1 MHSMVR
7 SRADWAARIDQWRE
21 AATFALVLAG
31 ALALPLVF
39 RLDPSEMFRLPKAV
53 FLRAEAILIVS
64 ITLAAVL
71 AGARIPRLTWRDIW
85 LLLPLAVLAAFAV
98 LTLTSTNYQLSIG
111 ALGSAAATA
120 VIFFATVA
128 AARSG
133 GWLLLSVPFVAA
145 VTNALLVIVEE
156 TNLWMPFGVQ
166 AGVPHH
172 LQCDALIGNP
182 NEVGGYLGA
191 AALAAVAFMASR
203 DAEERWNVRNVV
215 VLVVLGVA
223 LLACQTLTAIIAFA
237 AAAFFMIVISSWRKA
252 MAVAGIVTVTAVLI
266 VILVAPFRAR
276 ATHVITWVRAGD
288 YNAIFT
294 DRFTPF
300 VTAWSMFKDHPLTG
314 VGPGAFAWQYYDYK
328 IRAEQ
333 RYPSLRNAYNRGTN
347 YGEVHNDHLQALAE
361 GGIIGY
367 GAFVALI
374 GALGALSFTIP
385 ANAADW
391 RQRFA
396 HQLAL
401 PLAVFWIV
409 LSLAQFPME
418 TTVVRTLV
426 VHLAALCV
434 GWRSS

>member
-1 MHSMVR
+1 MVM
-7 SRADWAARIDQWRE
+7 SRADWAPRIEQWRE
-21 AATFALVLAG
+21 VAVLALVLAG
-31 ALALPLVF
+31 ALAMPLVF
-39 RLDPSEMFRLPKAV
+39 RSDPSEMFRLPKAI
-53 FLRAEAILIVS
+53 FLRTEAILIVS
-64 ITLAAVL
+64 IALAAMVI
-71 AGARIPRLTWRDIW
+71 GTPIPRPKWRDVW
-85 LLLPLAVLAAFAV
+85 LVLPLAALAAFVV
-98 LTLTSTNYQLSIG
+98 LTLTSTNHQLSMG

-120 VIFFATVA
+120 VIFFATVS

-133 GWLLLSVPFVAA
+133 GWLLITVPLVAA
-145 VTNALLVIVEE
+145 VTNALLVVAEE

-191 AALAAVAFMASR
+191 AALAAVAAIAAR
-203 DAEERWNVRNVV
+203 NAEERWNVRYVAV
-215 VLVVLGVA
+215 AAVLGIA
-223 LLACQTLTAIIAFA
+223 LLACQTLTAIIAFI
-237 AAAFFMIVISSWRKA
+237 AAAFFMIVISSWRRA
-252 MAVAGIVTVTAVLI
+252 IRVAAIVAATAVI
-266 VILVAPFRAR
+266 VVMLVAPFRAR
-276 ATHVITWVRAGD
+276 ASNVITWVRAGD

-294 DRFTPF
+294 NRFTPF
-300 VTAWSMFKDHPLTG
+300 VAAWSMFADRPVTG

-333 RYPSLRNAYNRGTN
+333 RYPSLRHIYNRGIN
-347 YGEVHNDHLQALAE
+347 FGEVHNDHLQALAE
-361 GGIIGY
+361 GGLIGY

-374 GALGALSFTIP
+374 GALAYLSFTIP
-385 ANAADW
+385 ASAPDW

-396 HQLAL
+396 RHLAL

-409 LSLAQFPME
+409 LSVAQFPME
-418 TTVVRTLV
+418 TTVVRALV

>member
-1 MHSMVR
+1 MVR

-21 AATFALVLAG
+21 AATLALVLAG

-39 RLDPSEMFRLPKAV
+39 RRDPSEMFRLPKAV
-53 FLRAEAILIVS
+53 FLRAEAILIAS

-71 AGARIPRLTWRDIW
+71 AGAPIARLKWRDTW

-98 LTLTSTNYQLSIG
+98 LTLTSTNHPLSMG
-111 ALGSAAATA
+111 ALGSTAATA

-133 GWLLLSVPFVAA
+133 GWLLISVPLVAA
-145 VTNALLVIVEE
+145 VANALLVIVEE
-156 TNLWMPFGVQ
+156 TNLWMPFGVH

-191 AALAAVAFMASR
+191 AALAAVAFIASR
-203 DAEERWNVRNVV
+203 DAEERWNVGNIVA
-215 VLVVLGVA
+215 LVVLGVA

-237 AAAFFMIVISSWRKA
+237 TAAFFMIVISSWRRA
-252 MAVAGIVTVTAVLI
+252 IAVAAIVAVTAVLI

-276 ATHVITWVRAGD
+276 ATHVITWARAGD

-294 DRFTPF
+294 ERFTPF
-300 VTAWSMFKDHPLTG
+300 VAAWSMFKDHPLTG

-361 GGIIGY
+361 GGVIGY
-367 GAFVALI
+367 SAFVALI
-374 GALGALSFTIP
+374 GALGTLSFTIP
-385 ANAADW
+385 ASAPDW

-409 LSLAQFPME
+409 LSVAQFPME

>member
-1 MHSMVR
+1 M
-7 SRADWAARIDQWRE
+7 
-21 AATFALVLAG
+21 
-31 ALALPLVF
+31 PLVF
-39 RLDPSEMFRLPKAV
+39 RSDPSEMFRLPKAI

-64 ITLAAVL
+64 IALAAFVI
-71 AGARIPRLTWRDIW
+71 GAPIPRPRWRDAW
-85 LLLPLAVLAAFAV
+85 LLLPLATMAAFVV
-98 LTLTSTNYQLSIG
+98 LTFTSTNHQLSMG

-133 GWLLLSVPFVAA
+133 GWLLITVPLVAA
-145 VTNALLVIVEE
+145 VANALLVIVEE

-191 AALAAVAFMASR
+191 AALAAIAAVAAR
-203 DAEERWNVRNVV
+203 NAEERWNVRYVAV
-215 VLVVLGVA
+215 AAVLGIA
-223 LLACQTLTAIIAFA
+223 LVACQTLTAIIAFT

-252 MAVAGIVTVTAVLI
+252 IRVAAIVAATAVLV

-276 ATHVITWVRAGD
+276 ASNVITWVRTGE

-294 DRFTPF
+294 NRFTPF
-300 VTAWSMFKDHPLTG
+300 VAAWSMFADHPLTG

-333 RYPSLRNAYNRGTN
+333 RYPSLRHIYNRGIN
-347 YGEVHNDHLQALAE
+347 FGEVHNDHLQALAE
-361 GGIIGY
+361 GGLIGY

-374 GALGALSFTIP
+374 GALGYLSFTIP
-385 ANAADW
+385 ANALDW

-396 HQLAL
+396 RHLAL

-409 LSLAQFPME
+409 LSVAQFPME
-418 TTVVRTLV
+418 TTVIRALV

>member
-1 MHSMVR
+1 MVR

-39 RLDPSEMFRLPKAV
+39 RRDPSEMFRLPKAV
-53 FLRAEAILIVS
+53 FLRAEAILIIS
-64 ITLAAVL
+64 ITLAALL
-71 AGARIPRLTWRDIW
+71 AGAPIPRLKWRDIW

-98 LTLTSTNYQLSIG
+98 LTLTSTNQPLSMG
-111 ALGSAAATA
+111 ALGSAAATS

-133 GWLLLSVPFVAA
+133 GWLLVSIPMVAA
-145 VTNALLVIVEE
+145 LANALLVIVEE
-156 TNLWMPFGVQ
+156 TNLWMPFGVH

-191 AALAAVAFMASR
+191 AALAAVAFITSR
-203 DAEERWNVRNVV
+203 DAEDRWNVRNII

-237 AAAFFMIVISSWRKA
+237 AAVFFMIVISSWRKA
-252 MAVAGIVTVTAVLI
+252 IAVAAIVAVTAVLI

-276 ATHVITWVRAGD
+276 ATNVITWVRAGD

-294 DRFTPF
+294 ERFTPF

-314 VGPGAFAWQYYDYK
+314 VGPGAFPWQYYDYK

-347 YGEVHNDHLQALAE
+347 YGEVHNDHLQSLAE

-374 GALGALSFTIP
+374 AALGTLSFTIP
-385 ANAADW
+385 AGAPDW

>member
-1 MHSMVR
+1 MVR
-7 SRADWAARIDQWRE
+7 SRAGWAARIDQWRE
-21 AATFALVLAG
+21 VAILALVLAG
-31 ALALPLVF
+31 ALILPLVF
-39 RLDPSEMFRLPKAV
+39 HRDPLEMFRLPKV
-53 FLRAEAILIVS
+53 ILLRAEAILIIC
-64 ITLAAVL
+64 ITLAAVVI
-71 AGARIPRLTWRDIW
+71 GAPIPRPKWRDTW
-85 LLLPLAVLAAFAV
+85 FLLPLAALAAFGV
-98 LTLTSTNYQLSIG
+98 LTLTSTNHELSMG

-133 GWLLLSVPFVAA
+133 GWLLIYVPLLAA

-191 AALAAVAFMASR
+191 AAVAVVAAIAAR
-203 DAEERWNVRNVV
+203 ETEERWNVRDI
-215 VLVVLGVA
+215 VLVAVIGIA
-223 LLACQTLTAIIAFA
+223 LLACQTLTAIIAFT
-237 AAAFFMIVISSWRKA
+237 AAAFFMLVIASWRKA
-252 MAVAGIVTVTAVLI
+252 IRVAAAAAVTAVLI
-266 VILVAPFRAR
+266 VMLVAPFRAR
-276 ATHVITWVRAGD
+276 ATNVITWARAGD

-294 DRFTPF
+294 NRFTPF
-300 VTAWSMFKDHPLTG
+300 VAAWSMFAEHPVTG

-333 RYPSLRNAYNRGTN
+333 RYPSLRQVYNRGIN
-347 YGEVHNDHLQALAE
+347 FGEVHNDHLQALAE
-361 GGIIGY
+361 GGLIGY
-367 GAFVALI
+367 GVFAALI
-374 GALGALSFTIP
+374 GALGYLSLTIP
-385 ANAADW
+385 AKAPDW

-396 HQLAL
+396 HHLAL

-409 LSLAQFPME
+409 LSVAQFPME
-418 TTVVRTLV
+418 TTVVRALV

-434 GWRSS
+434 GWRNS